1 MQGRRRTGMIGYMDI
16 DGLLDRAGNLK
27 AALVD
32 YASSPGFTRRLSQAL
47 SDFSG
52 RGGEG
57 QDQWAQ
63 AVETLLYHPDQDG
76 REPLLERYL
85 RTNKNIG
92 PEDRL
97 VYESWRDRNVLGVF
111 RVDARKGARLGLHNL
126 IDEMDYPAYATV
138 GAEAISVVQRGGYI
152 LTRLVPIGDIW
163 TISGTMRLFG
173 PRDLPAVQALAATL
187 LKRFPTL
194 AFHNPEKAEQARR
207 IVGKHHTIFLDVFG
221 SHVVSGSG
229 AHIIAAYRSF
239 LDACSEASVAED
251 PASAALVSPAEQL
264 APDDSFPPELAGSGD
279 VALYHHPVMGVSF
292 LVRYGQVEAA
302 HRTPP
307 ADAEDPAAE
316 VLRGYVEDTTIP
328 AYVLEDLAAKYPDT
342 VDAAYR
348 AALSSPGFRWEHDG
362 AALLRRHK
370 PDSGR
375 NKDLPGVS
383 PVPASLVNEYRRLI

>member
-1 MQGRRRTGMIGYMDI
+1 M
-16 DGLLDRAGNLK
+16 
-27 AALVD
+27 
-32 YASSPGFTRRLSQAL
+32 SE
-47 SDFSG
+47 FSE

-63 AVETLLYHPDQDG
+63 AVELLLYYPDQDG

-111 RVDARKGARLGLHNL
+111 HVDARKGARLGLL
-126 IDEMDYPAYATV
+126 IDEMDYPAYATA

-173 PRDLPAVQALAATL
+173 PRDLPAVKTLAASL

-207 IVGKHHTIFLDVFG
+207 IVGKHHTVFLDIFG
-221 SHVVSGSG
+221 AHIVSGTGSG
-229 AHIIAAYRSF
+229 IIAAYRSF
-239 LDACSEASVAED
+239 LDACSEASVAENPD
-251 PASAALVSPAEQL
+251 AAARVTPAEQL
-264 APDDSFPPELAGSGD
+264 APDDSFPPELAESGD

-292 LVRYGQVEAA
+292 LVGYGQVEAA

-316 VLRGYVEDTTIP
+316 VLRGYVEDSTIP

-342 VDAAYR
+342 VDGAYGLPCP
-348 AALSSPGFRWEHDG
+348 A
-362 AALLRRHK
+362 
-370 PDSGR
+370 PDSAGSTTAR
-375 NKDLPGVS
+375 PCSAVTSRIPTGTRTFL
-383 PVPASLVNEYRRLI
+383 ASRRCLHR

>member
-1 MQGRRRTGMIGYMDI
+1 MDI
-16 DGLLDRAGNLK
+16 EKLLDRAANLK
-27 AALVD
+27 EALVG
-32 YASSPGFTRRLSQAL
+32 YASSPGFARRLSQAM

-52 RGGEG
+52 RAGDG
-57 QDQWAQ
+57 QDQWAD
-63 AVETLLYHPDQDG
+63 AVEMLLYFPGQDG

-85 RTNKNIG
+85 RTNKNIE

-97 VYESWRDRNVLGVF
+97 VYEAWRDRNVLGVF

-126 IDEMDYPAYATV
+126 IDEMDYPAYATA

-173 PRDLPAVQALAATL
+173 PRDLPAVQTLAASL

-194 AFHNPEKAEQARR
+194 AFNNPAKAEQARR
-207 IVGKHHTIFLDVFG
+207 IVGKHHTIFLDVLG
-221 SHVVSGSG
+221 SHVVSGTG
-229 AHIIAAYRSF
+229 ADIIAAYRRF
-239 LDACSEASVAED
+239 LDACSAASVAED
-251 PASAALVSPAEQL
+251 PDAAALVTPAEQL
-264 APDDSFPPELAGSGD
+264 APDGSFPPELAGSDD

-292 LVRYGQVEAA
+292 LTRYGQVEAA

-307 ADAEDPAAE
+307 ADAADPAAE
-316 VLRGYVEDTTIP
+316 VLRGYVEDTSVP

-342 VDAAYR
+342 VGAAYR

-362 AALLRRHK
+362 AALLRRHR

-375 NKDLPGVS
+375 DRDLPGVS
-383 PVPASLVNEYRRLI
+383 PVPASLIDEYRRLK